1 MSLFADFDA
10 INVGDTRTLVRE
22 IGEADVRR
30 FVEMT
35 GDDNPLHVD
44 RAFAETTSF
53 RDVVVHGMLGASFI
67 STVIGTQLPGPG
79 ALWVSQSLEFLSPV
93 RLGDTL
99 TVACVVTAKHPR
111 ERLLEVETTIVNQA
125 GVKVL
130 AGAGKVKVLERRAE
144 AASTAAEPA
153 RRRVALVTGGGGGI
167 GRTICERLAR
177 DGMDVAVA
185 YRGRA
190 DRAEAVVQ
198 AIEALD
204 GPARAVAIQADLAGA
219 DAAET
224 LARRAAQALGP
235 IDVLVNNASPA
246 IGAKAFEDLAW
257 ADMQAQLDVQ
267 VKAAFLLAKACLP
280 GMLARGAGR
289 IINITSQVAEGAPT
303 PTWTAYAVAK
313 AALAAMSR
321 ALAAEVGP
329 GGVTVN
335 CVAPGMTETGLIGDI
350 PEKAQL
356 IAARQTPMR
365 RLATPADVAAAA
377 AYLASPDA
385 GFITGQTLAVNGG
398 TVMR

>member
-10 INVGDTRTLVRE
+10 IKVGDARTLVRE

-44 RAFAETTSF
+44 RAFAEATSF

-99 TVACVVTAKHPR
+99 TVSCVVTAKHPR
-111 ERLLEVETTIVNQA
+111 ERLLELDTTIVNQA
-125 GVKVL
+125 GQKVL
-130 AGAGKVKVLERRAE
+130 AGSGKVKVLEGRAV
-144 AASTAAEPA
+144 AADPEPA

-167 GRTICERLAR
+167 GRAICERLAR
-177 DGMDVAVA
+177 DGLDVAVA

-190 DRAEAVVQ
+190 DRAEAVVE
-198 AIEALD
+198 AIRALD

-219 DAAET
+219 EAAVT

-246 IGAKAFEDLAW
+246 IGAKPFADLDW
-257 ADMQAQLDVQ
+257 PDIQAQLDVQ
-267 VKAAFLLAKACLP
+267 VKAAFLIARACLP
-280 GMLARGAGR
+280 AMLERGSGR

-321 ALAAEVGP
+321 SLAAEVGP

-365 RLATPADVAAAA
+365 RLATPADVASAVAH
-377 AYLASPDA
+377 LASLDA

-398 TVMR
+398 MAMR

>member
-10 INVGDTRTLVRE
+10 IKVGDARTLVRE

-44 RAFAETTSF
+44 QAFAEATSF

-99 TVACVVTAKHPR
+99 TVSCVVTAKHPR
-111 ERLLEVETTIVNQA
+111 ERLLELDTTIVNQA
-125 GVKVL
+125 GQKVL
-130 AGAGKVKVLERRAE
+130 AGSGKVKVLEGRAVATE
-144 AASTAAEPA
+144 PEPA

-167 GRTICERLAR
+167 GRAICERLAR
-177 DGMDVAVA
+177 DGLDVAVA

-190 DRAEAVVQ
+190 DRAEAVVE
-198 AIEALD
+198 AIRALD

-219 DAAET
+219 EAAVT

-246 IGAKAFEDLAW
+246 IGAKPFADLDW
-257 ADMQAQLDVQ
+257 PDIQAQLDVQ
-267 VKAAFLLAKACLP
+267 VKAAFLIVRACLP
-280 GMLARGAGR
+280 AMLERGSGR

-321 ALAAEVGP
+321 SLAAEVGP

-365 RLATPADVAAAA
+365 RLATPADVASAVAH
-377 AYLASPDA
+377 LASLDA

-398 TVMR
+398 MAMR

>member
-22 IGEADVRR
+22 IGETDVRR

-111 ERLLEVETTIVNQA
+111 ERLLEVETTIVNQG

-144 AASTAAEPA
+144 AATAAEPD

-167 GRTICERLAR
+167 GRAICERLAR

-198 AIEALD
+198 AIQALD
-204 GPARAVAIQADLAGA
+204 GPVRAVAIQADFAGA

-246 IGAKAFEDLAW
+246 IGAKPFEDLAW
-257 ADMQAQLDVQ
+257 ADIQAQLDVQ
-267 VKAAFLLAKACLP
+267 ARAAFLLAKACLP

-303 PTWTAYAVAK
+303 PTWTAYAMAK

-365 RLATPADVAAAA
+365 RLARPADVASAVAH
-377 AYLASPDA
+377 LASPDA
-385 GFITGQTLAVNGG
+385 GFITGQTLSVNGG
-398 TVMR
+398 TAMR

>member
-10 INVGDTRTLVRE
+10 IKVGDARTLVRE

-44 RAFAETTSF
+44 RAFAEATSF

-79 ALWVSQSLEFLSPV
+79 ALWVSQSLEFLGPV

-99 TVACVVTAKHPR
+99 TVSCVVTGKHLR
-111 ERLLEVETTIVNQA
+111 ERLLELDTSIVNQA
-125 GVKVL
+125 GQKVL
-130 AGAGKVKVLERRAE
+130 AGSGKVKVLEGRA
-144 AASTAAEPA
+144 AAAAPEPA

-167 GRTICERLAR
+167 GRAICERLAR

-190 DRAEAVVQ
+190 DRAEAVVE
-198 AIEALD
+198 AIRALD

-219 DAAET
+219 DAAER

-246 IGAKAFEDLAW
+246 IGAKPFADLDW
-257 ADMQAQLDVQ
+257 ADIQAQLDVQ
-267 VKAAFLLAKACLP
+267 VKAAFLLAEGLP
-280 GMLARGAGR
+280 ARHAGAWVGADRQHHLAGRRGRADADLDRLRDGQGGAGGD
-289 IINITSQVAEGAPT
+289 VARAGRRGRAGRRHRQLRRAGHDRDRADRRHPREGAADRCAADADASDSQRRPT
-303 PTWTAYAVAK
+303 
-313 AALAAMSR
+313 
-321 ALAAEVGP
+321 
-329 GGVTVN
+329 
-335 CVAPGMTETGLIGDI
+335 
-350 PEKAQL
+350 
-356 IAARQTPMR
+356 
-365 RLATPADVAAAA
+365 
-377 AYLASPDA
+377 SP
-385 GFITGQTLAVNGG
+385 
-398 TVMR
+398 RP